1 LMKAIPVSTSDLSNV
16 TAPTVSVPPK
26 GGGQSF
32 DEALKAATFEN
43 SPPSTGSLLA
53 SETRADPLPPPPAL
67 LLSESPKPS
76 RAATATAAA
85 AYQNNLNSAAASS
98 PMTDIQKYKDD
109 QLLRNPGGRSYYLD
123 RKEVVENP
131 PDQESLLGRV
141 KKDVSDTLGNIKN
154 FFGNLF
160 MGTKVLHRND
170 KNEIQ
175 EGHQR
180 GLAATVVD
188 FFKDLGSALTF
199 GSWHP
204 GTQEAPQGLKNRLVY
219 SASKFKDAFAG
230 DLLEGIPSS
239 LNHMG
244 KNLVLAGWHLMA
256 VVPDATLANFGPG
269 QKLTTTV
276 FDDGHVAIEYLT
288 DIIPSGDAWLRVHAS
303 NLREL
308 KPPVLYN
315 LKMPEHYT
323 ADTRW
328 ENVRNTPFRKTIETI
343 GALLADAAAIA
354 LIGQTGTS
362 SDRQH
367 QIR

>member
-1 LMKAIPVSTSDLSNV
+1 MKPIPVSSKDLSDLPASCV
-16 TAPTVSVPPK
+16 FAPPVN
-26 GGGQSF
+26 GGQSF
-32 DEALKAATFEN
+32 DEALRTAMLEDPRPQPGQLL
-43 SPPSTGSLLA
+43 SPERRLDRLPSA
-53 SETRADPLPPPPAL
+53 PAL
-67 LLSESPKPS
+67 LFSESSSSSQSLEKN
-76 RAATATAAA
+76 AAA
-85 AYQNNLNSAAASS
+85 VYQNNLRSVPDHT

-109 QLLRNPGGRSYYLD
+109 QLLRNPGGRHYYLD
-123 RKEVVENP
+123 KKEVAEKP
-131 PDQESLLGRV
+131 EDLKSLTGRV
-141 KKDVSDTLGNIKN
+141 QKDVSAFLGNIKK
-154 FFGNLF
+154 FFGNMCL
-160 MGTKVLHRND
+160 GTTVLHRND

-180 GLAATVVD
+180 GLIGTIGD

-204 GTQEAPQGLKNRLVY
+204 DTKEAPQGLKNRLVHTV
-219 SASKFKDAFAG
+219 SKLKEAFVG
-230 DLLEGIPSS
+230 DILEGVPSC

-244 KNLVLAGWHLMA
+244 KNIMLAGWHLIE
-256 VVPDATLANFGPG
+256 VLPDATLGNFGPG

-303 NLREL
+303 SLKELRA
-308 KPPVLYN
+308 PVLYN
-315 LKMPEHYT
+315 LKMPEYYS

-362 SDRQH
+362 SDRHH
-367 QIR
+367 QIQ